1 MRIEDCVPEDSGS
14 VSEHKK
20 ALQEEMKKAKPR
32 DVLLLQLMKNTF
44 HDRRMFIQN
53 EAAAVADILEQY
65 PALARPTV
73 VSNSECILQCLTYI
87 LYI

>member
-1 MRIEDCVPEDSGS
+1 MFLNT
-14 VSEHKK
+14 KK

-53 EAAAVADILEQY
+53 EDILEQY

-73 VSNSECILQCLTYI
+73 VSNSECILQCLSYI